1 MKWHLSFQMQ
11 VGELDFDIELDGDET
26 PVAVIG
32 PNGSGKSTLLRTV
45 AGAHVPNSGK
55 FRVGD
60 RVLFDDTENL
70 FVPSEARGVG
80 YVPQSYALFPHLN
93 VLNNIQ
99 FGLRTQSPTS
109 PQAQQQQTALKQLEQ
124 LQATHLAQRWPT
136 RLSGGEKQKV
146 ALARALVVNP
156 KLLLLDEPLSALDAT
171 SRRQVRYYLCEHIAT
186 RTYPTMIVTQDV
198 RDIEVLNPHVVVL
211 NQGTIIQ
218 QGKPQELKANPINDF
233 VAEFFHSTRS

>member
-1 MKWHLSFQMQ
+1 MKWHLSFQMR
-11 VGELDFDIELDGDET
+11 VGELDFDIQLDGDET
-26 PVAVIG
+26 PIAVIG

-60 RVLFDDTENL
+60 HVLFDDTENL

-93 VLNNIQ
+93 VLDNIQ
-99 FGLRTQSPTS
+99 FGLRAQNPTF

-171 SRRQVRYYLCEHIAT
+171 SRRQVRHYLCEHIAT
-186 RTYPTMIVTQDV
+186 RTYPTMIVTQDM

-233 VAEFFHSTRS
+233 VAEFFHSTQS